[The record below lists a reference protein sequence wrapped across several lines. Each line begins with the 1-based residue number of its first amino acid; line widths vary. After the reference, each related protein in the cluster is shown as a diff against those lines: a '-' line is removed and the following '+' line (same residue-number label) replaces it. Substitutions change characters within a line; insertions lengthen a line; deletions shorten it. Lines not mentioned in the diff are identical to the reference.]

1 MAVGCESD
9 NVISIHCLICPLC
22 PLCHKSHLDP
32 ILETLI
38 GYFALEQP
46 HLVVFFCFRW
56 RGYVGYG

>member
-9 NVISIHCLICPLC
+9 NVISIHYLICPLC
-22 PLCHKSHLDP
+22 PLYHKSHLDP

-46 HLVVFFCFRW
+46 HLVVFFYFR
-56 RGYVGYG
+56 